1 MEIRHKAKNIIRPK
15 VHVYLQGILTRFL
28 LLLLLLLL
36 LFFDDLSVQ
45 TRFVPLTVPPINI
58 PKDPII

>member
-15 VHVYLQGILTRFL
+15 VHVYLQGILTRF
-28 LLLLLLLL
+28 LLLLLL